1 LALFDKTAKSL
12 KVARGLKKTDNLRDK
27 MGLSDL
33 TYVMA
38 AESLANERIDQTNP
52 EGPTPCQIAVRRSAR
67 HIREAI
73 EKDRADRG

>member
-1 LALFDKTAKSL
+1 LFDKTAKTL
-12 KVARGLKKTDNLRDK
+12 KVARGLKKNDNLRDK

-52 EGPTPCQIAVRRSAR
+52 QGPTPCQIAVRRSAR